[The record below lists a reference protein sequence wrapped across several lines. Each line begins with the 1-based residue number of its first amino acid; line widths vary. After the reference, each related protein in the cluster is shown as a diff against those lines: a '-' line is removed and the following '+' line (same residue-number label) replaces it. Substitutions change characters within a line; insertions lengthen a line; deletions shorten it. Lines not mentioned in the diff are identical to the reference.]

1 MHSPKSNNP
10 ARQANSALA
19 FIALT
24 AAMLT
29 VAGCSGGGSDEGSK
43 PQTGT
48 LKIGLSDAPVDAAE
62 AVVVQFTGVE
72 LKPANGRGI
81 FSRLRAKTIDVL
93 AYQGTERAMLLDGET
108 VPAGEYQW
116 MRLKVNADPDVAG
129 DSYMTV
135 DGAQCEMRIPS
146 GDETG

>member
-29 VAGCSGGGSDEGSK
+29 VAGCSGGGSDEGGK
-43 PQTGT
+43 PQTGM
-48 LKIGLSDAPVDAAE
+48 LKIGLSDAPVDAAD

-72 LKPANGRGI
+72 LKPANGEA
-81 FSRLRAKTIDVL
+81 FSVDFATKTIDVL
-93 AYQGTERAMLLDGET
+93 HIRGQTA
-108 VPAGEYQW
+108 
-116 MRLKVNADPDVAG
+116 
-129 DSYMTV
+129 
-135 DGAQCEMRIPS
+135 
-146 GDETG
+146 